1 MLTLY
6 PEQPP
11 HSDLVIGLVAP
22 MGTSTT
28 VVRDVFKRQLI
39 SLGYRFKT
47 LKLSALLE
55 CRRGQLI
62 AASRS
67 RTREWYCAA
76 QRAGNEFCE
85 EHSRADALGRL
96 AIRRMSA
103 IRDEREKVREPG
115 ATREPYAF
123 LISSFKRPAEVELF
137 RAVYGKAF
145 VLVGIDDTF
154 EARVEQ
160 LAEKLADAEN
170 RKRTRE
176 DLARATA
183 LIATD
188 YDEPHA
194 SGGKSSRYGQNVL
207 RTYPMADAFIGA
219 RVPAQAAK
227 HTRRIIDTMFTPSF
241 KTPTKDEHAM
251 VHAYMAGARSADL
264 ARQVG
269 AAVVSPYGEVL
280 STGTNDVPRPG
291 GGIYWEGDADDAR
304 DFALGRNISKERR
317 IRLAREVVSILQ
329 ANMKSE
335 VPQPAAGDNKVD
347 ASVPHGNTKSE
358 VPQPVL
364 DDNQLDALLED
375 SQLLAI
381 GEFGRTVHAEMDA
394 LTTACR
400 LGVPVRGASVY
411 TSTFP
416 CHNCVRHLI
425 AAGITSVVYMM
436 PFDKSL
442 AFELHSDAIA
452 SEGRDFNPDKVRML
466 QFVGIAPR
474 RYLDFFEAG
483 KDDRKDENDQ
493 PASAEEDREL
503 KAQFGTDE
511 AQFREIERRI
521 AAQFPPIEEKEQ
533 LALNA
538 SETVH

>member
-1 MLTLY
+1 
-6 PEQPP
+6 
-11 HSDLVIGLVAP
+11 

-28 VVRDVFKRQLI
+28 VVRDVFKRQRI
-39 SLGYRFKT
+39 ALGYRFKT

-62 AASRS
+62 AASRA
-67 RTREWYCAA
+67 RTRAWYCAA

-85 EHSRADALGRL
+85 EYSRADALGRL

-145 VLVGIDDTF
+145 VLVGIHDTF

-176 DLARATA
+176 DLARATE

-194 SGGKSSRYGQNVL
+194 AGGKSSRYGQNVL
-207 RTYPMADAFIGA
+207 RTYPMADAFIGT
-219 RVPAQAAK
+219 RVPAQAAE
-227 HTRRIIDTMFTPSF
+227 HTRRIIDMMFSPSF

-317 IRLAREVVSILQ
+317 IRLAREVVAILQ
-329 ANMKSE
+329 ANMKSK
-335 VPQPAAGDNKVD
+335 VLQPAAAGDTKVD
-347 ASVPHGNTKSE
+347 ACVLHGDAKSE
-358 VPQPVL
+358 VPEPPVL
-364 DDNQLDALLED
+364 DDNQLDALLAD

-425 AAGITSVVYMM
+425 AAGITNVVYMM

-493 PASAEEDREL
+493 PADVEEDREL
-503 KAQFGTDE
+503 KAQFCADE

-521 AAQFPPIEEKEQ
+521 SAKFPAIEETEQ

-538 SETVH
+538 SETMH